1 MDKPLVQQLQQIEA
15 LKNVPV
21 SQLQW
26 LLSKGE
32 CLSFKKGDHVFRK
45 GEPINKMHIILKGSF
60 ILKIEQN
67 GQYRVIGSLDQQSI
81 SGALPYSRA
90 STATGTA
97 EATSDS
103 SVVALDKSYF
113 QEMIHDHHELTTA
126 LVHVMSTRIRNF
138 TKMQQQN
145 DKMMALGKL
154 SAGLAHELNNPS
166 AAVVRSAQTLR
177 KHLSL
182 LPESFKNV
190 ISIRMD
196 DEQVDVVN
204 NILFKKIGEGIKEYS
219 LMNKTE
225 REDEVAEWLETV
237 GFEDGYDFA
246 ENFVDFGF
254 ETSDF
259 DVIAERVPSKDLKAV
274 LGWLN
279 QVMTTEKLVMEIEDA
294 SQRINDLVG
303 SVKSYTHMDQA
314 TERQE
319 VDIHKGINNTL
330 VMLNHKLKRANI
342 EVIKNYEQDLVKP
355 CIYVSEMNQV
365 WTNLIDNAIDA
376 LENAAER
383 KLEIETRQDGSLIK
397 ITITDSGP
405 GIPESVIDNIF
416 DPFYTTKSIG
426 KGTGLGLD
434 VVQQVISQHNGSIN
448 VESTPGRTAFKI
460 CIPIR

>member
-1 MDKPLVQQLQQIEA
+1 MDTNLIKQLQQIDA

-21 SQLQW
+21 NQLQW
-26 LLSKGE
+26 LLSKAE
-32 CLSFKKGDHVFRK
+32 CRTFKKGDYAFKK
-45 GEPINKMHIILKGSF
+45 GDPIDKMHIILKGRF

-67 GQYRVIGSLDQQSI
+67 GQYRIIGSLDEQTI
-81 SGALPYSRA
+81 SGTLPYSRA

-97 EATSDS
+97 EATSDA

-126 LVHVMSTRIRNF
+126 LVHVMSTRIRQF

-182 LPESFKNV
+182 LPENFKSV
-190 ISIRMD
+190 IAIKMTA
-196 DEQVDVVN
+196 EQVDVVN
-204 NILFKKIGEGIKEYS
+204 NILFEKIGDGIKEYG
-219 LMNKTE
+219 LMDKTE
-225 REDEVAEWLETV
+225 REDEIAEWLETV
-237 GFEDGYDFA
+237 GFEDGYELAD
-246 ENFVDFGF
+246 NFVDFGF
-254 ETSDF
+254 ESSDF
-259 DVIAERVPSKDLKAV
+259 DSIARHVPSNDLKAV

-294 SQRINDLVG
+294 SQRINDLVC

-314 TERQE
+314 VERQE
-319 VDIHKGINNTL
+319 EDIHKGINNTL
-330 VMLNHKLKRANI
+330 VMLNHKLKKTNV
-342 EVIKNYEQDLVKP
+342 EVVKKYEPNLVKP
-355 CIYVSEMNQV
+355 HIYVSEINQV

-376 LENAAER
+376 LENADER
-383 KLEIETRQDGSLIK
+383 KLEIETKQDGEFVK
-397 ITITDSGP
+397 ITVADSGP
-405 GIPESVIDNIF
+405 GIPENVIDNIF
-416 DPFYTTKSIG
+416 DPFYTTKAVG

-434 VVQQVISQHNGSIN
+434 VVQQIINQHNGTIK
-448 VESTPGRTAFKI
+448 VESKPGRTIFKV